1 MATLMERLKQL
12 GIGVKSDIQ
21 KQREATP
28 GMNWVGTRG
37 GPSYA
42 DIKEQQRLNREAGVT
57 YPIYQGSLKSGEKL
71 RNINGITYVI
81 PAPSPL
87 NVPER
92 EMRSRFPVTGTQA
105 QASLEPPRPRFP
117 IPGTQALAPIGL
129 FTQRDPNPTVLP
141 PIVSDVTPVPEQD
154 MTNVPEAPDQEA
166 IEEQELIEM
175 GDQATK
181 AMEREMFEQR
191 DKDRAAAFG
200 DIKDS
205 ILNSLIEANNSTA
218 IYDSL
223 VSGAKRFDRG
233 FQNVFD
239 DIVDNVVNFDP
250 AEEARRKL
258 EQAIAQRE
266 QYQDNLVKEQQQQL
280 NNKILENSRQ
290 LTNNLIQEQIDKSKA
305 QRASQDLMDLE
316 NQVQAANNQMDRTN
330 YVLRESGLFGQGM
343 GNPSYSNPMQPV
355 MPGQQPFDP
364 GLSIN
369 SMYENP
375 EYYQAGVALSNA
387 SADPNSPLYD
397 PQYAN
402 RPISYYNEPEY
413 RREVKRLYE

>member
-1 MATLMERLKQL
+1 MERLKQL
-12 GIGVKSDIQ
+12 GIGVKPEERKPEQ
-21 KQREATP
+21 VPEGFRKFQGKQNLDTERLV
-28 GMNWVGTRG
+28 NIG
-37 GPSYA
+37 G
-42 DIKEQQRLNREAGVT
+42 KT
-57 YPIYQGSLKSGEKL
+57 YIGPKTSS
-71 RNINGITYVI
+71 
-81 PAPSPL
+81 SPL

-141 PIVSDVTPVPEQD
+141 PIVSEQD

-175 GDQATK
+175 GERATE

-205 ILNSLIEANNSTA
+205 ILNPLIEANNSTA

-250 AEEARRKL
+250 AEEARRRL
-258 EQAIAQRE
+258 DQAIAQKE

-280 NNKILENSRQ
+280 NSKILENSRQ

-413 RREVKRLYE
+413 QREVKRLYE

>member
-12 GIGVKSDIQ
+12 GIGVKSPEQLAREKDPVYQ
-21 KQREATP
+21 KISRRGQPTAEDYRISKALRAGSATP
-28 GMNWVGTRG
+28 
-37 GPSYA
+37 S
-42 DIKEQQRLNREAGVT
+42 
-57 YPIYQGSLKSGEKL
+57 
-71 RNINGITYVI
+71 
-81 PAPSPL
+81 L

-92 EMRSRFPVTGTQA
+92 EMRSRFPITGTQA
-105 QASLEPPRPRFP
+105 QASFEPPRPRFP

-129 FTQRDPNPTVLP
+129 FTQRDTNPTVLSP
-141 PIVSDVTPVPEQD
+141 SVSQD
-154 MTNVPEAPDQEA
+154 MTNVPVENIPDPDA

-175 GDQATK
+175 GDRATA
-181 AMEREMFEQR
+181 AMKREMLDAR
-191 DKDRAAAFG
+191 DEARAAAFG
-200 DIKDS
+200 NIKDS
-205 ILNSLIEANNSTA
+205 IVDSIIEANQSTA

-258 EQAIAQRE
+258 DEAIAQKE

-330 YVLRESGLFGQGM
+330 YLLRESGLFGQGM
-343 GNPSYSNPMQPV
+343 GNPSFNNPMQPV

-402 RPISYYNEPEY
+402 RSISYYNEPQY

>member
-1 MATLMERLKQL
+1 MERLKQL
-12 GIGVKSDIQ
+12 GIGKKSKYQEERDNSPVLKAMFERRQPTFEELEKQ
-21 KQREATP
+21 K
-28 GMNWVGTRG
+28 
-37 GPSYA
+37 
-42 DIKEQQRLNREAGVT
+42 DLNARAGVDLKR
-57 YPIYQGSLKSGEKL
+57 YQGQLKSGEKL
-71 RNINGITYVI
+71 TNINGLTYVV
-81 PAPSPL
+81 PAASPL

-129 FTQRDPNPTVLP
+129 FTQRDTNPTVLP
-141 PIVSDVTPVPEQD
+141 PVVSNVTPVPEQD
-154 MTNVPEAPDQEA
+154 MTNVPSAPDQEA

-175 GDQATK
+175 GDRATE

-200 DIKDS
+200 DIKDY
-205 ILNSLIEANNSTA
+205 I
-218 IYDSL
+218 

-258 EQAIAQRE
+258 DEAIAQKE

-330 YVLRESGLFGQGM
+330 YVLRNSGLFGQGT
-343 GNPSYSNPMQPV
+343 PSPSFNNPMQPT
-355 MPGQQPFDP
+355 MSDTYAQ
-364 GLSIN
+364 
-369 SMYENP
+369 P
-375 EYYQAGVALSNA
+375 EYYSN
-387 SADPNSPLYD
+387 PFE
-397 PQYAN
+397 
-402 RPISYYNEPEY
+402 I
-413 RREVKRLYE
+413 KRLYE

>member
-12 GIGVKSDIQ
+12 GIGVKSPEQLAREKDPVYQ
-21 KQREATP
+21 KISRRGQPTAEDYRISKALRAGSATP
-28 GMNWVGTRG
+28 
-37 GPSYA
+37 S
-42 DIKEQQRLNREAGVT
+42 
-57 YPIYQGSLKSGEKL
+57 
-71 RNINGITYVI
+71 
-81 PAPSPL
+81 L

-92 EMRSRFPVTGTQA
+92 EMRSRFPITGTQA

-141 PIVSDVTPVPEQD
+141 PVVSDVTPVPEQD
-154 MTNVPEAPDQEA
+154 MTNVPDLDA

-175 GDQATK
+175 GDRATA
-181 AMEREMFEQR
+181 AMKREMLDAR
-191 DKDRAAAFG
+191 DEARAAAFG
-200 DIKDS
+200 NIKDS
-205 ILNSLIEANNSTA
+205 IVDSIIEANQSTA

-258 EQAIAQRE
+258 DEAIAQKE

-330 YVLRESGLFGQGM
+330 YLLRESGLFGQGM
-343 GNPSYSNPMQPV
+343 GNPSFNNPMQPV

-402 RPISYYNEPEY
+402 RPISYYNEPQY

>member
-1 MATLMERLKQL
+1 MERLKQL
-12 GIGVKSDIQ
+12 GIGVK
-21 KQREATP
+21 P
-28 GMNWVGTRG
+28 
-37 GPSYA
+37 
-42 DIKEQQRLNREAGVT
+42 KERKPEQVPEGFRT
-57 YPIYQGSLKSGEKL
+57 YQGKQNLDTERL
-71 RNINGITYVI
+71 VNIGGKTYI
-81 PAPSPL
+81 GPKTPRPAAAQPS
-87 NVPER
+87 

-175 GDQATK
+175 GDRATE

-205 ILNSLIEANNSTA
+205 ILNPLIEANQSTA

-258 EQAIAQRE
+258 DEAIAQKE

-280 NNKILENSRQ
+280 NSKILENSRQ

-305 QRASQDLMDLE
+305 QRASQDLIDLE
-316 NQVQAANNQMDRTN
+316 NQVQTANNQMDRTN
-330 YVLRESGLFGQGM
+330 YILRESGLFGQGM
-343 GNPSYSNPMQPV
+343 GNPSFNNPMQPV
-355 MPGQQPFDP
+355 IPGQQPFDP

>member
-12 GIGVKSDIQ
+12 GIGGRPGERRLHS
-21 KQREATP
+21 REEAMRTKRLSSI
-28 GMNWVGTRG
+28 RG
-37 GPSYA
+37 GETPT
-42 DIKEQQRLNREAGVT
+42 EE
-57 YPIYQGSLKSGEKL
+57 
-71 RNINGITYVI
+71 
-81 PAPSPL
+81 PL
-87 NVPER
+87 NVPDR

-117 IPGTQALAPIGL
+117 IPGTQALANIGL

-141 PIVSDVTPVPEQD
+141 PVVSEQD
-154 MTNVPEAPDQEA
+154 MTNVPVDNIPERLTE
-166 IEEQELIEM
+166 EEQEIEN
-175 GDQATK
+175 GRLAEE
-181 AMEREMFEQR
+181 AMAREEMLEAR
-191 DKDRAAAFG
+191 NEARSAAFG
-200 DIKDS
+200 NIRDS
-205 ILNSLIEANNSTA
+205 FLDPIIEANNSTA

-223 VSGAKRFDRG
+223 VSGAKAFDTG

-258 EQAIAQRE
+258 DEAIAQKQ

-280 NNKILENSRQ
+280 NSKILENSRQ

-316 NQVQAANNQMDRTN
+316 NQVQTANNQMDRTN
-330 YVLRESGLFGQGM
+330 YLLRESGLFGQGM

-355 MPGQQPFDP
+355 MPGQQAFDP

-397 PQYAN
+397 SQYAN
-402 RPISYYNEPEY
+402 RPISYYNEPQY
-413 RREVKRLYE
+413 QREVKRLYE

>member
-1 MATLMERLKQL
+1 MATLTERLKQL

-57 YPIYQGSLKSGEKL
+57 YPIYQGPLKSGEKL
-71 RNINGITYVI
+71 RNIGGITYVI
-81 PAPSPL
+81 PAASPL

-92 EMRSRFPVTGTQA
+92 EMTSRFPVTGTQA

-141 PIVSDVTPVPEQD
+141 PSVSQD

-175 GDQATK
+175 GDRATE

-205 ILNSLIEANNSTA
+205 ILNPLIEANNSTA

-250 AEEARRKL
+250 AEEARRRL
-258 EQAIAQRE
+258 DQAIAQKE

-330 YVLRESGLFGQGM
+330 YILRESGLFGQGM

>member
-1 MATLMERLKQL
+1 MATLIERLKQL
-12 GIGVKSDIQ
+12 GIGVKAPER
-21 KQREATP
+21 KP
-28 GMNWVGTRG
+28 
-37 GPSYA
+37 
-42 DIKEQQRLNREAGVT
+42 
-57 YPIYQGSLKSGEKL
+57 EK
-71 RNINGITYVI
+71 
-81 PAPSPL
+81 
-87 NVPER
+87 VPEGFR
-92 EMRSRFPVTGTQA
+92 PFQGKQNLDTERLVNIGGKTYIGPKTPRPVATQPSEMRSRFPITGTQA
-105 QASLEPPRPRFP
+105 QASLEPPRTRFP

-141 PIVSDVTPVPEQD
+141 PIVSDVTPASEQD
-154 MTNVPEAPDQEA
+154 MTNVPSAPDQEA

-175 GDQATK
+175 GDRATE

-191 DKDRAAAFG
+191 DADRAAAFG

-205 ILNSLIEANNSTA
+205 ILNPLIEANNSTA

-223 VSGAKRFDRG
+223 VSGAKEFDRG

-239 DIVDNVVNFDP
+239 GIVNNVVNFDP
-250 AEEARRKL
+250 AKEARDRL
-258 EQAIAQRE
+258 DQAIAQKE

-280 NNKILENSRQ
+280 NSKILENSRQ

-305 QRASQDLMDLE
+305 KRAAEDLMSLE
-316 NQVQAANNQMDRTN
+316 SQVQAANNQMDRTN
-330 YVLRESGLFGQGM
+330 YLLRESGLFGQGM
-343 GNPSYSNPMQPV
+343 GGPSYSNPMQPV

-397 PQYAN
+397 SQYAN
-402 RPISYYNEPEY
+402 RPVSYYNEPQY
-413 RREVKRLYE
+413 QREVKRLYE